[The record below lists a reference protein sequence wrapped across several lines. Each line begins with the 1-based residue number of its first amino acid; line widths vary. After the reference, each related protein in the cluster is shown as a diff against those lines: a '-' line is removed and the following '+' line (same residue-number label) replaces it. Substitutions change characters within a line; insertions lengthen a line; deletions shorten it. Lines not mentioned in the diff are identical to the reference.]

1 MKIQI
6 LGSGCRKCK
15 ELYANAENAVKSS
28 GVECELE
35 KVTDIEKIVAMGVM
49 TTPALAIDG
58 KVVSSGKVLTE
69 EEISQYLTSEHSC
82 CSGSSCSCQSEPT
95 KPPCCCGGKKKGGFF
110 KKIITI
116 ILLLFVA
123 GSILYIIERENKTV
137 TGKQAEVLPMDVLKV
152 YYFHGTKRCMTCNT
166 IEKLTRDAV
175 GNSENV
181 NLLIFFA
188 ADNEENVH
196 GVMHLYSVNP
206 VQILFLLC
214 DFHKK
219 YILCVLKLAAVSA
232 SHCTLVIKA
241 ILTNLFTKTLYI
253 SNIEL
258 YLANF

>member
-58 KVVSSGKVLTE
+58 KVVSSGKVLTV

-95 KPPCCCGGKKKGGFF
+95 EPPCCCGGKKKGGFF

-137 TGKQAEVLPMDVLKV
+137 TGKQAEVLPVDVLKV

-181 NLLIFFA
+181 KFI
-188 ADNEENVH
+188 
-196 GVMHLYSVNP
+196 SVNVEEP
-206 VQILFLLC
+206 QNEHFIKNFNLVNRTVVMERNGNFEKFDRVWELVRTPEEFSA
-214 DFHKK
+214 
-219 YILCVLKLAAVSA
+219 YIKSGAERLSK
-232 SHCTLVIKA
+232 
-241 ILTNLFTKTLYI
+241 
-253 SNIEL
+253 
-258 YLANF
+258 

>member
-1 MKIQI
+1 MGMYDVQPT
-6 LGSGCRKCK
+6 LGNMFGFSNV
-15 ELYANAENAVKSS
+15 YAL
-28 GVECELE
+28 GH
-35 KVTDIEKIVAMGVM
+35 DIFSV
-49 TTPALAIDG
+49 
-58 KVVSSGKVLTE
+58 
-69 EEISQYLTSEHSC
+69 
-82 CSGSSCSCQSEPT
+82 
-95 KPPCCCGGKKKGGFF
+95 
-110 KKIITI
+110 
-116 ILLLFVA
+116 
-123 GSILYIIERENKTV
+123 
-137 TGKQAEVLPMDVLKV
+137 
-152 YYFHGTKRCMTCNT
+152 
-166 IEKLTRDAV
+166 
-175 GNSENV
+175 
-181 NLLIFFA
+181 